1 MWVLV
6 SSWRQKLEGRDR
18 PNFSA
23 STTPIEM
30 KLCVKLVMDLID
42 TELEYCDLSR
52 PCRSCKT
59 STFPNFSSSYV
70 TCNYIWF
77 ECFTC
82 TCTCNVHVH
91 MLHVKKKRGD
101 NPAANQGWQIID
113 YFLFGEIII
122 DYNLKE
128 NNRLLLGGQF
138 GLPRALEAWQAL
150 SSDPYGAPPHSA
162 GLSWH
167 SSALFRPSPKIMSGA
182 SHVYFPPKGKVLV
195 LKAHF
200 YGHK

>member
-101 NPAANQGWQIID
+101 NPAVLFLMCRIKIVTKCQG
-113 YFLFGEIII
+113 
-122 DYNLKE
+122 
-128 NNRLLLGGQF
+128 
-138 GLPRALEAWQAL
+138 
-150 SSDPYGAPPHSA
+150 
-162 GLSWH
+162 
-167 SSALFRPSPKIMSGA
+167 
-182 SHVYFPPKGKVLV
+182 SHREFP
-195 LKAHF
+195 ARSI
-200 YGHK
+200 

>member
-1 MWVLV
+1 MFEEIKPVL
-6 SSWRQKLEGRDR
+6 
-18 PNFSA
+18 
-23 STTPIEM
+23 
-30 KLCVKLVMDLID
+30 DLG
-42 TELEYCDLSR
+42 
-52 PCRSCKT
+52 K
-59 STFPNFSSSYV
+59 V
-70 TCNYIWF
+70 
-77 ECFTC
+77 CFVAGQTHGDWE
-82 TCTCNVHVH
+82 TR
-91 MLHVKKKRGD
+91 KKKKSGGSKLIVACHWRPMSD
-101 NPAANQGWQIID
+101 CPLWEFYDQGWQIID